1 MSSSTGGLAS
11 ARAPAGSATPATGD
25 EAAEIVIDG
34 LNITERVAQIEEQ
47 GYTVVEDFLPPAD
60 VARIRHAFDTEVPIT
75 EMRAIGTN
83 TGQTWRAH
91 NLLAK
96 TRAVDHLFLDPRIRA
111 LVEGVL
117 GKRTQVNVTT
127 LFNVLPGETRQFLH
141 QDDGLWPIPRPH
153 PHFVCNALIALDDQ
167 DVENGATHI
176 VPYSHKWHDRR
187 VDQSVETLQVEMRSG
202 TMLMWEG
209 GLWHGGGA
217 NVSKDRERMG
227 FFMSHN
233 VAYLRPQEIQ
243 LVSVPREVARQLPE
257 ELLRLLGYHR
267 FGLGVDGRDPI
278 DVLRDGDVVNPA
290 AKRAAEWRNGTALSG
305 EAMRRRVHPD
315 GGDSRAKN
323 NTRNGRH

>member
-1 MSSSTGGLAS
+1 MTSERSGRRAEQAKRQSDSGRPAMAAQN
-11 ARAPAGSATPATGD
+11 ARTAHAGNGSVSPTPA
-25 EAAEIVIDG
+25 AAEEAPERLVVEG
-34 LNITERVAQIEEQ
+34 LDITERVAEIERQ
-47 GYTVVEDFLPPAD
+47 GYTIVEDFLPAQE

-75 EMRAIGTN
+75 EMRSIGTN

-96 TRAVDHLFLDPRIRA
+96 TRAVDHLFLDARIRA

-117 GKRTQVNVTT
+117 GPRTQVNVTT

-278 DVLRDGDVVNPA
+278 DVLRDGDVVNPT
-290 AKRAAEWRNGTALSG
+290 AKLAAERRNGEPS
-305 EAMRRRVHPD
+305 
-315 GGDSRAKN
+315 
-323 NTRNGRH
+323 